1 MRKTRLDKKLSL
13 SRESL
18 RLLQA
23 PELGR
28 VLGATLALT
37 NCTNCTHSLCT
48 NCCP

>member
-1 MRKTRLDKKLSL
+1 MKKTRLDKKLSL

-23 PELGR
+23 PELSR
-28 VLGATLALT
+28 VLGASIALT
-37 NCTNCTHSLCT
+37 NCANCTRTLCT